1 MEAER
6 QSGLKGQTRCP
17 SLGLAPLVHRCRKK
31 PLGSSESLP
40 KVRGWEAVADGAAL
54 SVSRGVPV

>member
-17 SLGLAPLVHRCRKK
+17 SLGLAPPVHRYRKK
-31 PLGSSESLP
+31 PLESLE
-40 KVRGWEAVADGAAL
+40 RGWEAVADGAAL